1 MRGILYKSDGNEIE
15 ILSDEN
21 NYGYYLPNGFGFQ
34 IKNKTCI
41 IYAVDSFGLNFR
53 EINNENFLK
62 NTIDL
67 YIEKYGDIDNVL
79 FILNEIIVNDESN
92 FIKFSKKI
100 GKDCFYANFD
110 MMNVD
115 KKYQLFLPLS
125 LYSQIDWLL
134 DRNYIPAIPFLKEMN
149 RGYYD
154 LIKPYKLSFYSNHVS
169 PIRIDIFNIL
179 KWTDNLKNSMWSFNN
194 SLVYYSGEKHNLDS
208 FFRDNEGLIPYS
220 FDRYSEKT
228 INLKHT
234 YLSQFLC
241 YFEIV
246 VESYFFKDI
255 KNLNN
260 HCPITEKLIK
270 PIVSCLPFI
279 VFGPKNLKKTF
290 ESIGMKFTSPLYGF
304 YDICDVNSCEQ
315 GYGHVIQQSTDSIEN
330 LHKVYFKYIN
340 EYENNAEILINFFKN
355 HKKNIHNFLHTKN
368 NTIDN
373 ITFIETTE
381 TINVEAISNTLKNN
395 TVCNKL
401 I

>member
-1 MRGILYKSDGNEIE
+1 MKGILYKNNGANIE

-21 NYGYYLPNGFGFQ
+21 NYGYYLPAGFGFQ
-34 IKNKTCI
+34 TKNRTCVI
-41 IYAVDSFGLNFR
+41 LAIDSFGFNF
-53 EINNENFLK
+53 EKIDNEDQLK
-62 NTIDL
+62 STIDL
-67 YIEKYGDIDNVL
+67 YTEKYGEIDNVL
-79 FILNEIIVNDESN
+79 FILNEIIVNDESS
-92 FIKFSKKI
+92 FLRFSKKI

-115 KKYQLFLPLS
+115 KKCQVFLPLS
-125 LYSQIDWLL
+125 LYSQVDWLL

-149 RGYYD
+149 RGYHD
-154 LIKPYKLSFYSNHVS
+154 LIKPYKLAFYSNHVS

-194 SLVYYSGEKHNLDS
+194 SLVYYSGRKHNLDS
-208 FFRDNEGLIPYS
+208 FFEDNKGLIPYS

-246 VESYFFKDI
+246 AESYFFNDI
-255 KNLNN
+255 KNLDN

-270 PIVSCLPFI
+270 PIVSYLPFI
-279 VFGPKNLKKTF
+279 VFGPKNLKQTF

-304 YDICDVNSCEQ
+304 YDICDVNSCEE
-315 GYGHVIQQSTDSIEN
+315 GYGHIIKQSTDKIEN
-330 LHKVYFKYIN
+330 LHREYFKYLD
-340 EYENNAEILINFFKN
+340 EYENNAEILVNFFKN
-355 HKKNIHNFLHTKN
+355 HKGNIYNFLHPKN
-368 NTIDN
+368 TSVDSIIPIESAGGVNTGA
-373 ITFIETTE
+373 T
-381 TINVEAISNTLKNN
+381 SNMLKND
-395 TVCNKL
+395 TACKRL